1 MSSYLSISTEY
12 VLVLTTKLVHH
23 FHEVGDTGMMQP
35 QLARKLRSLRHVSVC
50 SRVALFLRVGIMPS
64 TRQAAALPDTT
75 ELRLRRVM

>member
-1 MSSYLSISTEY
+1 LYLTISAEQ
-12 VLVLTTKLVHH
+12 VLILTCKLVKHL
-23 FHEVGDTGMMQP
+23 HEVGDTGMMQP
-35 QLARKLRSLRHVSVC
+35 QLARKLRSFRHVSVC